1 LLSGKGFKEVY
12 NLTGGIKAWQ
22 GGVVAGPFEA
32 GMGLITGNETGAEML
47 AVVYG
52 MEEGMRALFERL
64 SERVSD
70 PQAAELFRSLS
81 ELEVHHKKMIFG
93 LYRTH
98 GGEVETIEAMDR
110 ELSGGVTEGGFSID
124 DLVDEFEPE
133 TGSVEDVV
141 SFAMML
147 ETQALD
153 LFLRYLQR
161 SQDFDTKAVLIELAE
176 QEKSHLK
183 YLGELIDK
191 KAENP

>member
-1 LLSGKGFKEVY
+1 LLSGTGFKEVY

-22 GGVVAGPFEA
+22 GGVTTGPPET
-32 GMGLITGNETGAEML
+32 GMGLITGEETGAEIL
-47 AVVYG
+47 AIVYG
-52 MEEGMRALFERL
+52 MEEGMRTLFERL

-70 PQAAELFRSLS
+70 REAAELFRTLS
-81 ELEVHHKKMIFG
+81 ELEMHHKQMIFD
-93 LYRTH
+93 LYKTH
-98 GGEVETIEAMDR
+98 GGELESIEAMDR
-110 ELSGGVTEGGFSID
+110 VASPDVIESGQSTEELVEAFR
-124 DLVDEFEPE
+124 PE
-133 TGSVEDVV
+133 TSSIEDVL

-161 SQDFDTKAVLIELAE
+161 SQDFDTKAVLMELAE

-191 KAENP
+191 KTDHS